1 MTSNFTFSGF
11 LTTHVMNVKKNNISM
26 SDLENWL
33 IDQNIFVITIIVL
46 GFVLGLV
53 SFMVFLIGLMG

>member
-1 MTSNFTFSGF
+1 
-11 LTTHVMNVKKNNISM
+11 M

>member
-1 MTSNFTFSGF
+1 
-11 LTTHVMNVKKNNISM
+11 MNVKKNNISM